1 MKLYE
6 LTGLYAGLQDILEEE
21 GGELTPERECDLN
34 ELTERLEDKLE
45 SMGGLI
51 RNLELEA
58 KVSKAKADLIK
69 QEAKKHED
77 RAKAIENRVESLEK
91 YVLACLKSAGI
102 DKLKTDSFKYHIKVS
117 EAVEVPKGE
126 ELKGIPEEFI
136 RIKYSEELDKAALL
150 KHWKT
155 LEDKEQARQFGNA
168 VVVARES
175 LQVK

>member
-6 LTGLYAGLQDILEEE
+6 LTGLYAGLQDILEED
-21 GGELTPERECDLN
+21 GGELTPEIERDLN

-51 RNLELEA
+51 RNLELEQEVMEA
-58 KVSKAKADLIK
+58 KAKAIK
-69 QEAKKHED
+69 REAERFENISDALKNNVTKLKNHVLTNLKK
-77 RAKAIENRVESLEK
+77 
-91 YVLACLKSAGI
+91 AGI
-102 DKLKTDSFKYHIKVS
+102 KNFKTDSFKYHIKVS

-126 ELKGIPEEFI
+126 ELKGIPEDFI
-136 RIKYSEELDKAALL
+136 RIKYSEELDRQALL

-155 LEDKEQARQFGNA
+155 LEDKEQARKFGNA
-168 VVVARES
+168 VVVTRES